1 MCERMRRGIVILLA
15 FFCLAAPAM
24 SEETGIALTA
34 EMRLTDAPD
43 MGKDALAAVNGLLE
57 RLAFSVQ
64 AGEDAGRIAV
74 LSDGTEILS
83 AAVHGGDGYTLTAF
97 GPEGNAYLTAPG
109 EKDAL
114 TLLTGAGD
122 RTDLPPVLEW
132 AGSYPA
138 LAEKL
143 FGVLEKNCAPRNE
156 KQRTSIKNTAGSAS
170 FVTYAFKADALTDE
184 IWEEVLEEILPLLRE
199 ILGEREDLYES
210 AESVLEELIFSG
222 GCTFKRFLDK
232 DGADMGMQFTGT
244 ASWRRDKRKVTLF
257 CGYTPGKGGYF
268 SLRLPAA
275 RGDNDLHIV
284 LDYAEAAQG
293 DTRTWTMSAAFD
305 RTYEG
310 EKTAAKLDAALKS
323 VGRDGGEDWTGRIA
337 CSRTENKRRVEW
349 TLTPSLA
356 SDGETLTGAVRFARQ
371 EGKKDPVKGE
381 IALQI
386 RRGAAAGFPDAAPE
400 DARDLRGMPEEEARA
415 AVQAE
420 WANLARAAARL
431 MKTLPEEDRAL
442 ITHALRTETWM
453 YGPDASPLPEGDA
466 WTVKEETKE

>member
-1 MCERMRRGIVILLA
+1 MGGGIRKGIVILLA
-15 FFCLAAPAM
+15 LFCLSAPAM
-24 SEETGIALTA
+24 SEETGIAITA
-34 EMRLTDAPD
+34 EMRLTNAPD

-74 LSDGTEILS
+74 LSDGTEIFS
-83 AAVHGGDGYTLTAF
+83 AAVRSRDGYTLTAF
-97 GPEGNAYLTAPG
+97 GPEGNAYLTGPG

-114 TLLTGAGD
+114 ALLTGAGD
-122 RTDLPPVLEW
+122 ADLPPVLEW

-143 FGVLEKNCAPRNE
+143 FGVLGRNCAPRTE
-156 KQRTSIKNTAGSAS
+156 KQRTSIKNTAGSAA
-170 FVTYAFKADALTDE
+170 FVTYAFRADALTDE
-184 IWEEVLEEILPLLRE
+184 IWEEVLEEVLPLLRKT
-199 ILGEREDLYES
+199 LGDREDLYES

-244 ASWRRDKRKVTLF
+244 AAWRRDKRKVTLF
-257 CGYTPGKGGYF
+257 FGYTPGKGGYF
-268 SLRLPAA
+268 SLRLPAV
-275 RGDNDLHIV
+275 RGENDLHIV

-293 DTRTWTMSAAFD
+293 DARTWTLSAAFE
-305 RTYEG
+305 RTYG
-310 EKTAAKLDAALKS
+310 EEKNAAKLDAALKS
-323 VGRDGGEDWTGRIA
+323 VDRDGGEEWTGRIA
-337 CSRTENKRRVEW
+337 WSRTENKKRIEW
-349 TLTPSLA
+349 TLTPRLV
-356 SDGETLTGAVRFARQ
+356 SDGETLTGAVGFARQ
-371 EGKKDPVKGE
+371 EGKKDPAKGE
-381 IALQI
+381 ITLQI
-386 RRGAAAGFPDAAPE
+386 RRGDAAGVPDAAPE

-420 WANLARAAARL
+420 WTYLARAAARL
-431 MKTLPEEDRAL
+431 MKTLPEEERAL